1 MVPSLPCDACRRI
14 DRETDHYT
22 MSLLYQASKVLS
34 IALFAY
40 YGLAVLVSDAMV
52 EEFQRFG
59 LAGFRKFT
67 GILELI
73 GSLGLILGYFV
84 SPFTVLAAAGLA
96 LLMGAGVVVR
106 LRCGDSMRDALPA
119 FIMMLLNLFIALYAL
134 RMQLPAR

>member
-1 MVPSLPCDACRRI
+1 
-14 DRETDHYT
+14 

-73 GSLGLILGYFV
+73 GALGLILGYFV